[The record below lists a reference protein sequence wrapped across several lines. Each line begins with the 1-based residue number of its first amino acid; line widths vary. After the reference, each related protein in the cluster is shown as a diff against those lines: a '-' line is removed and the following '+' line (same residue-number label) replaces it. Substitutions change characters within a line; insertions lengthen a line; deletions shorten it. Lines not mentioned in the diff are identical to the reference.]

1 MRISPIKPESLAAD
15 LRQVHDGIAALV
27 GGSQRQV
34 TMTDGDGALIGPF
47 PPMLHYP
54 QFGVP
59 ALTFIR
65 SLDNHAKL
73 NKKVRE
79 VAILTVGACFGA
91 RFELYAHEIM
101 AAAFGLSSACI
112 ATLAAGGRP
121 NGLNDQEA
129 IAHDIAYAL
138 VKGHIVPDSTYNYAV
153 EILGKDEVA
162 ELYFLIGGYCLL
174 AMILNGFNMP
184 TPDTSD

>member
-1 MRISPIKPESLAAD
+1 MRINPIKPERLSVE
-15 LRQVHDGIAALV
+15 LRPVHDGIAALV

-34 TMTDGDGALIGPF
+34 TMTDKDGALIGPF

-73 NKKVRE
+73 DKKVRE
-79 VAILTVGACFGA
+79 VAILTVGAAFGA
-91 RFELYAHEIM
+91 RFVLYAHEIM
-101 AAAFGLSSACI
+101 AAAFGLSPACI
-112 ATLAAGGRP
+112 ATLATGGRP
-121 NGLNDQEA
+121 VGLTDQEA
-129 IAHDIAYAL
+129 IAHDIARAL
-138 VKGHIVPDSTYNYAV
+138 VSGHIVPDATYHYAIQV
-153 EILGKDEVA
+153 LGKDEVA

-174 AMILNGFNMP
+174 AMTLNGFDVP
-184 TPDTSD
+184 TPHNSN

>member
-1 MRISPIKPESLAAD
+1 MRINPIKPEKLNAE
-15 LRQVHDGIAALV
+15 LRLVHDGIAALV

-34 TMTDGDGALIGPF
+34 TMTDKDGALIGPF

-73 NKKVRE
+73 DKKVRE
-79 VAILTVGACFGA
+79 VAILTVGASFGA

-101 AAAFGLSSACI
+101 GAAFGLSLASI

-121 NGLNDQEA
+121 EGLSDQEA
-129 IAHDIAYAL
+129 IAHDIARTL
-138 VKGHIVPDSTYNYAV
+138 VRGHIVSDATYHYAIQ
-153 EILGKDEVA
+153 ILGRDEVA
-162 ELYFLIGGYCLL
+162 ELYFLIGGYSLL
-174 AMILNGFNMP
+174 AMILNGFDVLP
-184 TPDTSD
+184 PDNS

>member
-1 MRISPIKPESLAAD
+1 MRINPIKPEILNPD
-15 LRQVHDGIAALV
+15 LRVVHDGIAALV

-34 TMTDGDGALIGPF
+34 TMTDKDGALIGPF

-73 NKKVRE
+73 DKKVRE
-79 VAILTVGACFGA
+79 VAILTVGASLGA
-91 RFELYAHEIM
+91 RFALYAHEIM

-112 ATLAAGGRP
+112 AHWSEVVLFPTPPITTPFRFLEKMKLPSCTSLSA
-121 NGLNDQEA
+121 A
-129 IAHDIAYAL
+129 IAF
-138 VKGHIVPDSTYNYAV
+138 SRR
-153 EILGKDEVA
+153 
-162 ELYFLIGGYCLL
+162 
-174 AMILNGFNMP
+174 
-184 TPDTSD
+184 S